1 MPAKQTHRYPKG
13 VVMSEP
19 QMGTGNGL
27 EPREAPGTT
36 IVLVHGAFADA
47 SGFGGVIRELKRD
60 GHTVVAIPNPLR
72 GLSSDAQSIATRV
85 KAIDGPVVL
94 VGHSYAGAPMGQAAA
109 GLSNV
114 RALVFLAA
122 IGLDVGES
130 VAGVQEPFPPPMVVS
145 TSYLTDYDAPG
156 AAGGPELYI
165 EQDKF
170 HETFCADAPT
180 DVADVMAVTQRPVA
194 GAALQEQATAAGWK
208 TIPSWYL
215 ISEQDNGISPET
227 QRFMADRMKA
237 KTETINGS
245 HAAFIA
251 QPRKVAQFIQQAAGV
266 PPHEGKLHHLL
277 HRTGA

>member
-1 MPAKQTHRYPKG
+1 MT
-13 VVMSEP
+13 E
-19 QMGTGNGL
+19 
-27 EPREAPGTT
+27 ETT

-47 SGFGGVIRELKRD
+47 SGFGGVIRELEAA

-72 GLSSDAQSIATRV
+72 GLASDAASIATRV
-85 KAIDGPVVL
+85 KAINGPVVL

-109 GLSNV
+109 ELSNV

-130 VAGVQEPFPPPMVVS
+130 VAGVQEPFPPPMVVY

-165 EQDKF
+165 QIDKF
-170 HETFCADAPT
+170 HETFCADAPA

-215 ISEQDNGISPET
+215 ISEQDNAVATEC
-227 QRFMADRMKA
+227 QQFMADRMNA
-237 KTETINGS
+237 VTETINGS
-245 HAAFIA
+245 HAALIA
-251 QPRKVAQFIQQAAGV
+251 QPVRVAQFIQRAAAAVDGNPDEPVGV
-266 PPHEGKLHHLL
+266 TDGPNEGRLQHLL
-277 HRTGA
+277 HHRG

>member
-1 MPAKQTHRYPKG
+1 
-13 VVMSEP
+13 
-19 QMGTGNGL
+19 
-27 EPREAPGTT
+27 
-36 IVLVHGAFADA
+36 
-47 SGFGGVIRELKRD
+47 
-60 GHTVVAIPNPLR
+60 
-72 GLSSDAQSIATRV
+72 
-85 KAIDGPVVL
+85 
-94 VGHSYAGAPMGQAAA
+94 MGQAAA

-130 VAGVQEPFPPPMVVS
+130 VASVQEPFPPPMVVS

-165 EQDKF
+165 ERDKF

-266 PPHEGKLHHLL
+266 TAHEGKLHHLL

>member
-1 MPAKQTHRYPKG
+1 MRPRLKG
-13 VVMSEP
+13 VIVSQP
-19 QMGTGNGL
+19 RMGMGSGI
-27 EPREAPGTT
+27 EPRDVPGAT

-47 SGFGGVIRELKRD
+47 SGFGGVIRELERD

-72 GLSSDAQSIATRV
+72 GLASDAESIATRV
-85 KAIDGPVVL
+85 RAIDGPVVL

-109 GLSNV
+109 ELTNV

-165 EQDKF
+165 QPDKF
-170 HETFCADAPT
+170 HETFCADAPS
-180 DVADVMAVTQRPVA
+180 DVAEVMAVTQRPLA

-215 ISEQDNGISPET
+215 ISEEDNGISPEA
-227 QRFMADRMKA
+227 QRFMAERMKA
-237 KTETINGS
+237 TTETINGS
-245 HAAFIA
+245 HAAFSA
-251 QPRKVAQFIQQAAGV
+251 QPRKVAQFIEKAAGGTDA
-266 PPHEGKLHHLL
+266 PHEGKLHHLL

>member
-1 MPAKQTHRYPKG
+1 MQAKCLETNATRREG
-13 VVMSEP
+13 VVVSE
-19 QMGTGNGL
+19 
-27 EPREAPGTT
+27 ETT

-47 SGFGGVIRELKRD
+47 SGFSGVIRELKRD
-60 GHTVVAIPNPLR
+60 GQTVTAIPNPLR
-72 GLSSDAQSIATRV
+72 GLGSDAESIATRV

-109 GLSNV
+109 ELSNV
-114 RALVFLAA
+114 SALVFLAA
-122 IGLDVGES
+122 LGLDVGES
-130 VAGVQEPFPPPMVVS
+130 VAGVQEPFPPPLVVK

-165 EQDKF
+165 QRDKF
-170 HETFCADAPT
+170 QETFCADAPS
-180 DVADVMAVTQRPVA
+180 DVAEVMAATQRPVA

-215 ISEQDNGISPET
+215 VSEQDNGVSPEA

-237 KTETINGS
+237 TTESINGS

-251 QPRKVAQFIQQAAGV
+251 QPRKVAQFIERAAGV
-266 PPHEGKLHHLL
+266 TDTSHEGPLHHLL
-277 HRTGA
+277 HRAGT

>member
-1 MPAKQTHRYPKG
+1 
-13 VVMSEP
+13 
-19 QMGTGNGL
+19 MGMGSGIG
-27 EPREAPGTT
+27 PRDVPVTT

-47 SGFGGVIRELKRD
+47 SGFGGVIRELERD

-72 GLSSDAQSIATRV
+72 GLASDAESIATRV
-85 KAIDGPVVL
+85 KAMDGPVVL

-109 GLSNV
+109 ELSNV

-130 VAGVQEPFPPPMVVS
+130 VAGVQEPFPPPMVVN

-156 AAGGPELYI
+156 AVGGPELYI
-165 EQDKF
+165 QRDKF
-170 HETFCADAPT
+170 HETFCADAPA

-215 ISEQDNGISPET
+215 ISEQDNGIAPEA
-227 QRFMADRMKA
+227 QRFMAKRMNA
-237 KTETINGS
+237 TTETIKGS

-251 QPRKVAQFIQQAAGV
+251 HPRNVAQFIQKAAGV
-266 PPHEGKLHHLL
+266 TDAPHEGPLHHLL
-277 HRTGA
+277 HRRGT

>member
-1 MPAKQTHRYPKG
+1 
-13 VVMSEP
+13 MSESR
-19 QMGTGNGL
+19 MGMGSG
-27 EPREAPGTT
+27 PGPDGVRGPT
-36 IVLVHGAFADA
+36 IVLVHGAFSDA

-60 GHTVVAIPNPLR
+60 GHTVVALPNPLR
-72 GLSSDAQSIATRV
+72 GLASDAESIATRV
-85 KAIDGPVVL
+85 KSIDGPVVL

-109 GLSNV
+109 ELDNV

-130 VAGVQEPFPPPMVVS
+130 VAGVQEPFPPPMVVT

-156 AAGGPELYI
+156 AVGGPELYI
-165 EQDKF
+165 DRDRF
-170 HETFCADAPT
+170 RETFCADAPA
-180 DVADVMAVTQRPVA
+180 DVAEVMAVTQRPVA

-237 KTETINGS
+237 TTETIKGS
-245 HAAFIA
+245 HAVFIA
-251 QPRKVAQFIQQAAGV
+251 QPRKVAQFIQKATGEADT
-266 PPHEGKLHHLL
+266 PREGALHHLL
-277 HRTGA
+277 HRSGA

>member
-1 MPAKQTHRYPKG
+1 MRPRLKG
-13 VVMSEP
+13 VIVSQP
-19 QMGTGNGL
+19 RMGMGSGIG
-27 EPREAPGTT
+27 PRDVPGAT

-47 SGFGGVIRELKRD
+47 SGFSGVIRELKRD

-72 GLSSDAQSIATRV
+72 GLASDAESIATRV
-85 KAIDGPVVL
+85 RAIDGPVVL

-109 GLSNV
+109 ELSNV

-165 EQDKF
+165 ERDKF

-180 DVADVMAVTQRPVA
+180 DVAEVMAVTQRPVA

-215 ISEQDNGISPET
+215 ISEQDNGISPEAEK
-227 QRFMADRMKA
+227 FMADRMKA
-237 KTETINGS
+237 TTETINGS

-251 QPRKVAQFIQQAAGV
+251 QPRKVAQFIEKAVGDQRAA
-266 PPHEGKLHHLL
+266 
-277 HRTGA
+277 

>member
-1 MPAKQTHRYPKG
+1 
-13 VVMSEP
+13 
-19 QMGTGNGL
+19 
-27 EPREAPGTT
+27 
-36 IVLVHGAFADA
+36 
-47 SGFGGVIRELKRD
+47 
-60 GHTVVAIPNPLR
+60 
-72 GLSSDAQSIATRV
+72 V

-145 TSYLTDYDAPG
+145 TSYVTDYDAPG
-156 AAGGPELYI
+156 AVGGPELYI

-170 HETFCADAPT
+170 HETFCADAPA

-227 QRFMADRMKA
+227 QRFMANRMKA

-266 PPHEGKLHHLL
+266 TPHEGKLHHLL

>member
-1 MPAKQTHRYPKG
+1 
-13 VVMSEP
+13 VSEL
-19 QMGTGNGL
+19 QMGMGSGL
-27 EPREAPGTT
+27 QPRDVPGAT
-36 IVLVHGAFADA
+36 IVLVHGAFCDA
-47 SGFGGVIRELKRD
+47 SGFGGVIRELEREGLD
-60 GHTVVAIPNPLR
+60 VVAIPNPLR
-72 GLSSDAQSIATRV
+72 GLASDAESIATRV

-94 VGHSYAGAPMGQAAA
+94 VGHSYAGAPVGQAAA
-109 GLSNV
+109 ELSNV

-130 VAGVQEPFPPPMVVS
+130 VAGVQEPFPAPMAVS

-165 EQDKF
+165 QRDKF

-180 DVADVMAVTQRPVA
+180 DVAEVMAVTQRPLA
-194 GAALQEQATAAGWK
+194 GAALREQATAAGWK

-215 ISEQDNGISPET
+215 ISEQDNGISPVA
-227 QRFMADRMKA
+227 QRFMADRMNA
-237 KTETINGS
+237 TTESISGS

-251 QPRKVAQFIQQAAGV
+251 QPRKVAHFIQKAAGV
-266 PPHEGKLHHLL
+266 TDTHRDGRLHHLL

>member
-1 MPAKQTHRYPKG
+1 
-13 VVMSEP
+13 MSQP
-19 QMGTGNGL
+19 RMGMGSGIG
-27 EPREAPGTT
+27 PRDVPGAT

-72 GLSSDAQSIATRV
+72 GLASDAESIATRV
-85 KAIDGPVVL
+85 RAIDGPVVL

-109 GLSNV
+109 ELSNV

-130 VAGVQEPFPPPMVVS
+130 VAGVQEPFPPPMVVN

-165 EQDKF
+165 QRDKF

-215 ISEQDNGISPET
+215 ISEQDNGIAPET
-227 QRFMADRMKA
+227 QRFMAERMTA
-237 KTETINGS
+237 TTETIKGS

-251 QPRKVAQFIQQAAGV
+251 QPRRVAQFIQKAAGV
-266 PPHEGKLHHLL
+266 PGAPHEGPLHHLL
-277 HRTGA
+277 HRTGT

>member
-1 MPAKQTHRYPKG
+1 MGSGLAPAG
-13 VVMSEP
+13 GSE
-19 QMGTGNGL
+19 Q
-27 EPREAPGTT
+27 EAT

-60 GHTVVAIPNPLR
+60 GYTVMAIANPLR
-72 GLSSDAQSIATRV
+72 GLSSDAESIATRV

-109 GLSNV
+109 ELSNL

-130 VAGVQEPFPPPMVVS
+130 VAGVQAPFPPAMVVH

-156 AAGGPELYI
+156 AVGGPELYI
-165 EQDKF
+165 QRDRF

-180 DVADVMAVTQRPVA
+180 DVAEVMAVTQRPVA

-208 TIPSWYL
+208 TTPSWYL
-215 ISEQDNGISPET
+215 ISEQDNGISPEA

-237 KTETINGS
+237 TTESIDGS

-251 QPRKVAQFIQQAAGV
+251 QPRKVAQFIERAAGAKDA
-266 PPHEGKLHHLL
+266 PREGPLHHLL